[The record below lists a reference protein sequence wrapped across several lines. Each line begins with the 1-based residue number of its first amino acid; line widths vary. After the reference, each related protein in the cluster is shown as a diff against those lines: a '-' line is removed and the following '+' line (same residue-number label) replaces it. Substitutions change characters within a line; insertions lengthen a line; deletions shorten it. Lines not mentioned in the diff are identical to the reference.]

1 MYLKNANLELL
12 FFSHKKK
19 NNEQKMPSVHV
30 SIVLTVMHDNY
41 KQSQEL
47 HSIWLRGRVIPSQK
61 ISNVFLVL

>member
-1 MYLKNANLELL
+1 
-12 FFSHKKK
+12 
-19 NNEQKMPSVHV
+19 MPSVHV